1 MKDINEAVKIYESL
15 ARPPKD
21 ALREIQAGKLKGKTD
36 INPQWRYKAMTEK
49 FGLVGIGWKYEVQKL
64 WTEQGAGN
72 EKLAFAQ
79 VAVFVKDGDAW
90 SEPIVGIGG
99 SKLVQFEKGAAVSN
113 DEGYKMAVTD
123 AFSTALKMLGVAA
136 DIYAGRW
143 DGTKYNDEPAT
154 LPQPP
159 APPKKQQPPAPPKKQ
174 PAKFAF
180 EPKGGETT
188 PAEKKEI
195 CGLLASKYTNG
206 APVFSKE
213 EAKKYSAMRKDYTA
227 GEVIETIRRDLNARL
242 NPTSQMQTAGDV
254 MRAQAQ
260 QAQQLS
266 PQVEAV
272 ENAFDGEVVTPP
284 QQPSFDEM
292 QPAGEPVGDIF

>member
-1 MKDINEAVKIYESL
+1 MEKKAIDIYESL
-15 ARPPKD
+15 AQPPKS
-21 ALREIQAGKLKGKTD
+21 ALRQIEAGKLKGKTD
-36 INPQWRYKAMTEK
+36 INPQWRYKAMTEA
-49 FGLVGIGWKYEVQKL
+49 FGLVGIGWKYEICKL
-64 WTEQGAGN
+64 WTEQGAGA

-79 VAVFVKDGDAW
+79 VAVYIKDGDTW
-90 SEPIVGIGG
+90 SDPIEGIGG
-99 SKLVQFEKGAAVSN
+99 SRLVQFEKGAAVSN

-136 DIYAGRW
+136 DIYSGRW
-143 DGTKYNDEPAT
+143 DGTKYNDEPAIP
-154 LPQPP
+154 PQSP
-159 APPKKQQPPAPPKKQ
+159 APTKKQ

-188 PAEKKEI
+188 PAEKKELD
-195 CGLLASKYTNG
+195 GLLSTKYPDGG
-206 APVFSKE
+206 AVFSKA
-213 EAKKYSAMRKDYTA
+213 EAKKYSDMRKVYTA
-227 GEVIETIRRDLNARL
+227 REVIEAIRRDLNARL

-272 ENAFDGEVVTPP
+272 KEAFNGEVVASP
-284 QQPSFDEM
+284 QQPGFDDM
-292 QPAGEPVGDIF
+292 QPVDQSEQGFDIY

>member
-1 MKDINEAVKIYESL
+1 MEEKAIDIYESL

-64 WTEQGAGN
+64 WTEAGAGN

-99 SKLVQFEKGAAVSN
+99 SKLVQFEKGAFVSN

-143 DGTKYNDEPAT
+143 DGTKYNDEPQT
-154 LPQPP
+154 
-159 APPKKQQPPAPPKKQ
+159 PAPPKKQ

-180 EPKGGETT
+180 DPKGGETT
-188 PAEKKEI
+188 LEEKKEI
-195 CGLLASKYTNG
+195 GDLLSTKYQDGG
-206 APVFSKE
+206 AVFSKA
-213 EAKKYSAMRKDYTA
+213 EAKKYSDMRKDYTA
-227 GEVIETIRRDLNARL
+227 REVIETIRRDLNARL
-242 NPTSQMQTAGDV
+242 NPTSQMQTAGDM
-254 MRAQAQ
+254 MRTQ
-260 QAQQLS
+260 QAPQQQLL

-272 ENAFDGEVVTPP
+272 KNAFDGEVVNPP
-284 QQPSFDEM
+284 EQQGFD
-292 QPAGEPVGDIF
+292 IY

>member
-1 MKDINEAVKIYESL
+1 MKEKAIDIYESL
-15 ARPPKD
+15 SRPPKD

-49 FGLVGIGWKYEVQKL
+49 FGLVGCGWKYEVQKL
-64 WTEQGAGN
+64 WTEQGAGS

-79 VAVFVKDGDAW
+79 VAVFVKDGDNW

-99 SKLVQFEKGAAVSN
+99 SRLVQLEKGAAVSN

-154 LPQPP
+154 PPQQQS
-159 APPKKQQPPAPPKKQ
+159 APQQPPAPQKKQ

-188 PAEKKEI
+188 PAEKKEL
-195 CGLLASKYTNG
+195 GVLLSTKYPDGG
-206 APVFSKE
+206 AVFSKA
-213 EAKKYSAMRKDYTA
+213 EAKKYSDMRKDYTA
-227 GEVIETIRRDLNARL
+227 REVIETIKRDLNARL

-260 QAQQLS
+260 QAQQLP

-272 ENAFDGEVVTPP
+272 KEAFNGEVVIPP
-284 QQPSFDEM
+284 QQPGFDDM
-292 QPAGEPVGDIF
+292 QSVDQSEQGFDIY

>member
-1 MKDINEAVKIYESL
+1 MKEKAIDIYKSL

-64 WTEQGAGN
+64 WTEAGAGN

-79 VAVFVKDGDAW
+79 VAVFVKDGDTW

-143 DGTKYNDEPAT
+143 DGTKYNDE
-154 LPQPP
+154 LP
-159 APPKKQQPPAPPKKQ
+159 QPPAPPKKQ

-188 PAEKKEI
+188 PAEKKEL
-195 CGLLASKYTNG
+195 GDLLSTKYPDGG
-206 APVFSKE
+206 AVFSKA
-213 EAKKYSAMRKDYTA
+213 EAKKYSDMRKDYTA
-227 GEVIETIRRDLNARL
+227 REVIETIKRDLNARL
-242 NPTSQMQTAGDV
+242 NPTSTMKTAGDV

-260 QAQQLS
+260 QLP

-272 ENAFDGEVVTPP
+272 KEAFNGEVVTPP
-284 QQPSFDEM
+284 QHPGQPVDQSEQGFD
-292 QPAGEPVGDIF
+292 IY

>member
-1 MKDINEAVKIYESL
+1 MKEKAIDIYESL

-159 APPKKQQPPAPPKKQ
+159 APTKKQ

-188 PAEKKEI
+188 PAEKEELG
-195 CGLLASKYTNG
+195 GLLSTKYPDGG
-206 APVFSKE
+206 AVFSKA
-213 EAKKYSAMRKDYTA
+213 EAKMYSDMRKSYTA
-227 GEVIETIRRDLNARL
+227 REVIEAIRRDLNARL
-242 NPTSQMQTAGDV
+242 NQTTQMQTAGDV

-260 QAQQLS
+260 QTS

-272 ENAFDGEVVTPP
+272 KEAFNGEVVASP
-284 QQPSFDEM
+284 QQPGFD
-292 QPAGEPVGDIF
+292 IY

>member
-1 MKDINEAVKIYESL
+1 MKDKAIDIYESL
-15 ARPPKD
+15 ARPPAD
-21 ALREIQAGKLKGKTD
+21 ALRQIQGGKLNGKTD
-36 INPQWRYKAMTEK
+36 IKPQWRYKAMTEK

-64 WTEQGAGN
+64 WFEAGAGS

-99 SKLVQFEKGAAVSN
+99 SKLIQFEKGAAVSN

-136 DIYAGRW
+136 DIYAGHW
-143 DGTKYNDEPAT
+143 DGTKYNDEPQT
-154 LPQPP
+154 PP
-159 APPKKQQPPAPPKKQ
+159 QQPPAPPKKQ

-188 PAEKKEI
+188 PAEKKELG
-195 CGLLASKYTNG
+195 GLLSTKYPDGG
-206 APVFSKE
+206 AVFSKA
-213 EAKKYSAMRKDYTA
+213 EAKKYSDMRKDYTA
-227 GEVIETIRRDLNARL
+227 REVIETIRRDLNARL

-260 QAQQLS
+260 QAQQLP

-272 ENAFDGEVVTPP
+272 KEAFNGEVVTPP
-284 QQPSFDEM
+284 QQPGFDDM
-292 QPAGEPVGDIF
+292 QPADEPVGGVF

>member
-1 MKDINEAVKIYESL
+1 MKDTNEAVKIYESL

-49 FGLVGIGWKYEVQKL
+49 FGLVGIGWKYVVQKL
-64 WTEQGAGN
+64 WTEAGAGN

-79 VAVFVKDGDAW
+79 VAVFVKDGDTW

-143 DGTKYNDEPAT
+143 DGTKYSDEPAT
-154 LPQPP
+154 LP
-159 APPKKQQPPAPPKKQ
+159 QPPAPPKKQ

-188 PAEKKEI
+188 PAEKNEL
-195 CGLLASKYTNG
+195 GVLFSTKYPDGG
-206 APVFSKE
+206 AVFSKA
-213 EAKKYSAMRKDYTA
+213 EAKKYSEMRKDYTA
-227 GEVIETIRRDLNARL
+227 REVIETIRRDLNARL
-242 NPTSQMQTAGDV
+242 NPTTQMQTAGDV

-260 QAQQLS
+260 QAQQLP

-272 ENAFDGEVVTPP
+272 KEAFDGEVVTPP
-284 QQPSFDEM
+284 QQPGFDDM
-292 QPAGEPVGDIF
+292 QPVDQSEQDFDIY

>member
-1 MKDINEAVKIYESL
+1 MTEKKAIEIYESL

-64 WTEQGAGN
+64 WVEAGAGS

-79 VAVFVKDGDAW
+79 VAVFVKDGDTW

-99 SKLVQFEKGAAVSN
+99 SKLVQLEKGAAVSN

-143 DGTKYNDEPAT
+143 DGSKYKEALPEVVQTIKDTFKGEIVEPKK
-154 LPQPP
+154 P
-159 APPKKQQPPAPPKKQ
+159 APKLP
-174 PAKFAF
+174 F

-188 PAEKKEI
+188 PAEKKEL
-195 CGLLASKYTNG
+195 GALLSSKDANG
-206 APVFSKE
+206 AAIFTKDE
-213 EAKKYSAMRKDYTA
+213 MKAYSDMRKDKTAREVIDTIKADLQKKLNPQPNFENMESA
-227 GEVIETIRRDLNARL
+227 GE
-242 NPTSQMQTAGDV
+242 
-254 MRAQAQ
+254 Q
-260 QAQQLS
+260 QA
-266 PQVEAV
+266 
-272 ENAFDGEVVTPP
+272 FDVY
-284 QQPSFDEM
+284 
-292 QPAGEPVGDIF
+292 

>member
-1 MKDINEAVKIYESL
+1 MKDKAIDIYESL
-15 ARPPKD
+15 SRPPKD

-36 INPQWRYKAMTEK
+36 INPQWRYKAMTEA
-49 FGLVGIGWKYEVQKL
+49 FGLVGIGWKYEVRKL
-64 WTEQGAGN
+64 WTEQGAGA

-79 VAVFVKDGDAW
+79 VAVYIKDGDTW
-90 SEPIVGIGG
+90 SDPIEGIGG
-99 SKLVQFEKGAAVSN
+99 SRLVQIEKGAAVSN

-154 LPQPP
+154 PPQPQS
-159 APPKKQQPPAPPKKQ
+159 APQQPQQKQ

-188 PAEKKEI
+188 PAEKKELG
-195 CGLLASKYTNG
+195 GLLSTKYPDGG
-206 APVFSKE
+206 AVFSKA
-213 EAKKYSAMRKDYTA
+213 EAKKYSDMRKDYTA
-227 GEVIETIRRDLNARL
+227 REVIETIRRDLNARL

-272 ENAFDGEVVTPP
+272 KEAFNGEVVTQP
-284 QQPSFDEM
+284 QQPGFDDM
-292 QPAGEPVGDIF
+292 QPVDQSEQGFDIY

>member
-1 MKDINEAVKIYESL
+1 MEKKAIDIYESL
-15 ARPPKD
+15 AQPPKS
-21 ALREIQAGKLKGKTD
+21 ALRQIEAGKLKGKTD

-64 WTEQGAGN
+64 WTEAGAGN

-159 APPKKQQPPAPPKKQ
+159 APPKKQ

-188 PAEKKEI
+188 PAEKNE
-195 CGLLASKYTNG
+195 LDDLFSTKYPDGG
-206 APVFSKE
+206 AVFSKA
-213 EAKKYSAMRKDYTA
+213 EAKKYSDMRKDYTA
-227 GEVIETIRRDLNARL
+227 REVIETIRRDLNARL
-242 NPTSQMQTAGDV
+242 NPTSQMQTAGDM

-260 QAQQLS
+260 QLP

-272 ENAFDGEVVTPP
+272 KNACNSEVVTPP
-284 QQPSFDEM
+284 QPSFDEM
-292 QPAGEPVGDIF
+292 QPVVEPTGDIF

>member
-1 MKDINEAVKIYESL
+1 MKEKAIDIYESL

-64 WTEQGAGN
+64 WTEAGAGN

-79 VAVFVKDGDAW
+79 VAVFVKDGDSW

-154 LPQPP
+154 PPQSP
-159 APPKKQQPPAPPKKQ
+159 APAKKA

-188 PAEKKEI
+188 PAEKKELG
-195 CGLLASKYTNG
+195 GLLSTKYPNG
-206 APVFSKE
+206 GAVFSKA
-213 EAKKYSAMRKDYTA
+213 EAKKYSDMRKDYTA
-227 GEVIETIRRDLNARL
+227 REVIETIRRDLNARL

-254 MRAQAQ
+254 MRAQ
-260 QAQQLS
+260 QAQQLP

-272 ENAFDGEVVTPP
+272 KEAFNGEVVTPP
-284 QQPSFDEM
+284 QQPGFD
-292 QPAGEPVGDIF
+292 IY

>member
-1 MKDINEAVKIYESL
+1 MKEKAIDIYESL
-15 ARPPKD
+15 SRPPKD

-64 WTEQGAGN
+64 WTEAGAGS

-99 SKLVQFEKGAAVSN
+99 SSLVQLEKGAAVSN

-154 LPQPP
+154 LL
-159 APPKKQQPPAPPKKQ
+159 QPPAPPKKQ

-188 PAEKKEI
+188 PAEKKELG
-195 CGLLASKYTNG
+195 GLLSTKYPDGG
-206 APVFSKE
+206 AVFSKA
-213 EAKKYSAMRKDYTA
+213 EAKMYSDMRKSYTA
-227 GEVIETIRRDLNARL
+227 REVIEAIRSDLNARL

-260 QAQQLS
+260 QLP

-272 ENAFDGEVVTPP
+272 KEVFNSEVVASS
-284 QQPSFDEM
+284 QQPGFDDM
-292 QPAGEPVGDIF
+292 QPVNKSEQGFDIY

>member
-1 MKDINEAVKIYESL
+1 MKDAISIYESL

-49 FGLVGIGWKYEVQKL
+49 FGLVGIDWKYEIQKL

-72 EKLAFAQ
+72 EVLAFAQ
-79 VAVFVKDGDAW
+79 VAVFVKEGESW

-99 SKLVQFEKGAAVSN
+99 SKLVAIEKGAPVSN

-143 DGTKYNDEPAT
+143 DGSKYRDTPDQ
-154 LPQPP
+154 L
-159 APPKKQQPPAPPKKQ
+159 PPKAQAVKDAFNGEVVGPKQV
-174 PAKFAF
+174 PAKLAF

-188 PAEKKEI
+188 PAEKEAIAK
-195 CGLLASKYTNG
+195 LLSSKDLTG
-206 APVFSKE
+206 KPLFSKDE
-213 EAKKYSAMRKDYTA
+213 MKAYSDMRKDKTA
-227 GEVIETIRRDLNARL
+227 AELIDIIIEDRRKRLCIVQPEEVGI
-242 NPTSQMQTAGDV
+242 
-254 MRAQAQ
+254 
-260 QAQQLS
+260 
-266 PQVEAV
+266 
-272 ENAFDGEVVTPP
+272 P
-284 QQPSFDEM
+284 QQ
-292 QPAGEPVGDIF
+292 QGLDIF